1 MKLIVLHLGSLG
13 LAITSSTNIVQRDS
27 KSYSSTWG
35 SPHTPHNRDEKDS
48 HSEEKAP
55 FIVLPSSSNNNN
67 NIYSLTDFPQNN
79 DWGLVEVDRD
89 FDLIADEFA
98 DKSDNFVYTQTENPL
113 EFIPSSRDPWRA
125 VNTQPTQPAPVI
137 DDRLFAT
144 NSENTK
150 LDFTW
155 TPSNSIVLDEG
166 GQENDEEVYQ
176 DNNYLVITSADLPKE
191 HRGLDSEI
199 NNATELSDIQYGLN
213 PVVSP
218 APVEPPT
225 IFSNTVQTDPQPQPP
240 TNLPPPYQP
249 PPLQPVHASIYPP
262 KPAPAPQTQQF
273 QDYIPPPA
281 YPPPPRPVR
290 LATAPPKPA
299 APHPTYPAVVQPR
312 LPKLSQSSQAIQAA
326 PQAQHGNPNPPKP
339 RAQNEPQV
347 TKLSKN
353 PLTRLKQQLNIPN
366 PADAALPSF
375 NEIRQN
381 IKNVLPTFPTLPTI
395 PTFPTAPPRQ
405 GYGNSGNSGLK
416 LPKIPTILGTVVPG
430 ILRPGTRKPWLLHSL
445 SDSLVSL
452 LSPPASS
459 PPATYSGAAAAVT
472 EAPLPLPVPTYL
484 PISKDSEF
492 SSGFQ
497 ILVQYIF
504 AMVGIALILAI

>member
-1 MKLIVLHLGSLG
+1 MRLIVLHLGSLG

-35 SPHTPHNRDEKDS
+35 SPHTPQDSHSDEKD
-48 HSEEKAP
+48 P

-67 NIYSLTDFPQNN
+67 NVYSLTDFPQNN

-125 VNTQPTQPAPVI
+125 VNTQPTQPAPVVI

-155 TPSNSIVLDEG
+155 TPSNSIVLDQGEL
-166 GQENDEEVYQ
+166 EDDEVVYQ
-176 DNNYLVITSADLPKE
+176 DDEDSVISSADLPKE
-191 HRGLDSEI
+191 HRGLVSGAT
-199 NNATELSDIQYGLN
+199 NVTELSGIQYS
-213 PVVSP
+213 PVPAP
-218 APVEPPT
+218 APVDPPT
-225 IFSNTVQTDPQPQPP
+225 IYSNTVQTYSQPQPP
-240 TNLPPPYQP
+240 TNPPPPYQH

-262 KPAPAPQTQQF
+262 RPAPAPHTHPSH
-273 QDYIPPPA
+273 DYIPPPA

-290 LATAPPKPA
+290 TITAPPKPA
-299 APHPTYPAVVQPR
+299 APQPTHQALVQPR
-312 LPKLSQSSQAIQAA
+312 LPKISQSNGAIQAA
-326 PQAQHGNPNPPKP
+326 PQLQPGTPHHPDP
-339 RAQNEPQV
+339 RAQNDPQV

-353 PLTRLKQQLNIPN
+353 PLTRLKQQLKLPN
-366 PADAALPSF
+366 PADAGLPSL

-381 IKNVLPTFPTLPTI
+381 IKNVLPTFPTFPTM
-395 PTFPTAPPRQ
+395 PSLPTAPPRQ

-416 LPKIPTILGTVVPG
+416 LPKLPTLFGTVVPG
-430 ILRPGTRKPWLLHSL
+430 ILKPGTRKPWLLHSL
-445 SDSLVSL
+445 SDSLASL

-459 PPATYSGAAAAVT
+459 PPASYSGGVAPVT
-472 EAPLPLPVPTYL
+472 EASLPLPVPTYL